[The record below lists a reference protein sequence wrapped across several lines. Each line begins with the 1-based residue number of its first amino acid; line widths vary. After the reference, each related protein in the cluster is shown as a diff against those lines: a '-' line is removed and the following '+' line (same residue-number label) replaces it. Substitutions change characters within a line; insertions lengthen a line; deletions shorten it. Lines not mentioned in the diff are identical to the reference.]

1 MSFSACGKAFEL
13 SDTARRGGLRQSL
26 SGAFHLASARSMN
39 LLS

>member
-13 SDTARRGGLRQSL
+13 SDTAKCGGLRHSF
-26 SGAFHLASARSMN
+26 SGAFHLVSARSMN